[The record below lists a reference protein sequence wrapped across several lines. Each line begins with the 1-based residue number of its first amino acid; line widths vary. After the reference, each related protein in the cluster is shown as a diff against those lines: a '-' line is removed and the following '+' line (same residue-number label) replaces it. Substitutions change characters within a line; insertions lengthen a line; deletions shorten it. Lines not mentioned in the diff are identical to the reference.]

1 MIFHLPIKDRL
12 HPGHVIHESFL
23 KERAF
28 DGVVFFIISV
38 AVYLS
43 ILLNSPLKNK
53 QELPTNITPSRSKKT
68 LMRNGK
74 LLMQHF
80 IHSDALMGLS
90 FVVLNFLSVLSIGM
104 VQYHLP
110 LEDSLSIYALMSIGD
125 GLSYQYFIIASSF
138 IVSFFVIFLSQKES
152 FSFYKTTKNFLSKTN
167 LLAFS
172 IKKNHS
178 ESTSKRIDTLE
189 NDNNHEYLNT
199 Q

>member
-1 MIFHLPIKDRL
+1 MILFIFSVSSLSINIGSTYLMIFHLPIKDRL

-28 DGVVFFIISV
+28 DGVIFFIISV

-53 QELPTNITPSRSKKT
+53 QVLPNNITPSCSKKT

-104 VQYHLP
+104 IQYHLP

-138 IVSFFVIFLSQKES
+138 IVSFFVIFLSQKKES
-152 FSFYKTTKNFLSKTN
+152 FSFYKTAKNFLSKTN
-167 LLAFS
+167 LLAFL
-172 IKKNHS
+172 IKKNH
-178 ESTSKRIDTLE
+178 
-189 NDNNHEYLNT
+189 
-199 Q
+199 